1 MALNSNF
8 WVILVLWFFFFSHFQ
23 FKLAFQMRCT
33 KFLSRS
39 SRNFFYLSVLLALQ
53 PRLAIWLSALGG
65 SKPRISNK
73 LLMFQSLAH
82 FMWRNRLKQT
92 VLVFLV
98 TQNSHCYTNTFNLPF
113 LGLNWIQV
121 GRDESKR
128 CTNLLL
134 QLLLLTL
141 SYVSSDS
148 LWFLLKLLLLF
159 LNLTIRHSLLF
170 FFYYEKA
177 LSPPFSQLFPHGKRT
192 QNYSIMIS
200 MCGFN
205 FSLGGFS
212 DAEYKWADKQHF
224 IAYSSAKDLQNK
236 LRSERRIRVRL
247 MWRASVA
254 LQSILDFLQ
263 VHTCNLSSVV
273 LVRGGFPESVT
284 EMGML

>member
-1 MALNSNF
+1 
-8 WVILVLWFFFFSHFQ
+8 
-23 FKLAFQMRCT
+23 
-33 KFLSRS
+33 
-39 SRNFFYLSVLLALQ
+39 
-53 PRLAIWLSALGG
+53 
-65 SKPRISNK
+65 
-73 LLMFQSLAH
+73 MFQSLAH

-98 TQNSHCYTNTFNLPF
+98 TQNSHCYTNTFNLLF
-113 LGLNWIQV
+113 LGLNCIQV

-128 CTNLLL
+128 YTNLLL
-134 QLLLLTL
+134 QLVLLSL

-148 LWFLLKLLLLF
+148 LWFFWKLFLLF
-159 LNLTIRHSLLF
+159 LNLTVRHALLF
-170 FFYYEKA
+170 FFDYLKNP
-177 LSPPFSQLFPHGKRT
+177 LPPPFSQLLPHGKRT
-192 QNYSIMIS
+192 QTYCTVIS
-200 MCGFN
+200 TYELN

-212 DAEYKWADKQHF
+212 GAGYQWADKQHF
-224 IAYSSAKDLQNK
+224 ITYSSAKDLQNK

-247 MWRASVA
+247 IWRASVA